1 MLVSDPLLWCLLL
14 FSSLL
19 SFSAEC
25 SAATG
30 ANVKESCINLVA
42 KIHQNNQTEMTTPV
56 EKQQGQ
62 TRRKRGQLMGVS
74 CAALRGVDVG
84 ADLS

>member
-1 MLVSDPLLWCLLL
+1 MWNVIMLSFYLPVCL
-14 FSSLL
+14 FSG
-19 SFSAEC
+19 EC

-56 EKQQGQ
+56 EKQGQQGK
-62 TRRKRGQLMGVS
+62 RRKGDPRDHSMNYI
-74 CAALRGVDVG
+74 DK
-84 ADLS
+84 